1 MKKELK
7 IGILAVVVL
16 AAAFLVINFL
26 RGKDLMNREYELVS
40 SYEDV
45 QGLMPSSAVYIKG
58 YKAGTVAD
66 VTYDK
71 SRGCFFVKCSVS
83 KDFAVPEDSRMTIYS
98 ADLMGGKAIRIDL
111 GTSDV
116 MVSDG
121 DTLTPST
128 SPDMLSSLASGV
140 EPLISKGYEVMDNL
154 DNALTNMNLALSEE
168 NRASIENILRNLDET
183 VYNVRK
189 VTSSIGGRTEE
200 IEDFITGLDSLSVR
214 LCDLAEKAGT
224 SMSDINSIT
233 SGLSSADIEG
243 MVADLDSLLE
253 KLHGTEGT
261 AGKLINDKSVYE
273 SLDSLLVGLDRLLT
287 KIEENPKKYLKISVF

>member
-128 SPDMLSSLASGV
+128 SPDMLSSLADRFARLGAVSGSPV
-140 EPLISKGYEVMDNL
+140 RTPIEAQRLIDDLFACGNTEF
-154 DNALTNMNLALSEE
+154 TNSGHRIMTVLSEDD
-168 NRASIENILRNLDET
+168 IMKLLD
-183 VYNVRK
+183 
-189 VTSSIGGRTEE
+189 
-200 IEDFITGLDSLSVR
+200 
-214 LCDLAEKAGT
+214 
-224 SMSDINSIT
+224 
-233 SGLSSADIEG
+233 
-243 MVADLDSLLE
+243 
-253 KLHGTEGT
+253 
-261 AGKLINDKSVYE
+261 
-273 SLDSLLVGLDRLLT
+273 
-287 KIEENPKKYLKISVF
+287 